1 MHFVIYAPPYDEN
14 SGGALVLYKLY
25 ALLLELGYEAYLQPF
40 VRGDVVER
48 YFRGFR
54 YDPRMVFYNYR
65 QRIYYWLK
73 SPYPLRFASRGKL
86 RDPVVLYPEV
96 VTGNPVGAK
105 KVVRWLLHRPG
116 FHTNA
121 GNYGPDDL
129 YFYFDKQF
137 DDPALNKDTDNHLR
151 VLENFSH
158 VYFQKN
164 FGPRAGACY
173 LVRKG
178 AGRPL
183 GYHPADAER
192 LDGKSH
198 AQMAE
203 AFNKYEYFYSYDLYT
218 MYSRFAAVCGCKS
231 IVVPEKDLDINE
243 WHRDPL
249 NHYGL
254 AYGIDDLPRAE
265 ATRPAL
271 LEVMAEFENESRR
284 AVSFFVRRCEER
296 FEGR

>member
-25 ALLLELGYEAYLQPF
+25 ALLLELGFEAYLQPF
-40 VRGDVVER
+40 VRADMVER
-48 YFRGFR
+48 SFWGFHHGLR
-54 YDPRMVFYNYR
+54 TLFYRYR
-65 QRIYYWLK
+65 QRSSYQLK
-73 SPYPLRFASRGKL
+73 SPYPLRFASPAKL
-86 RDPVVLYPEV
+86 KDAVVLYPEV
-96 VTGNPVGAK
+96 VDGNPAGSK

-116 FHTNA
+116 FHTMVV
-121 GNYGPDDL
+121 NYGPDDL
-129 YFYFDKQF
+129 FFYFDKQF
-137 DDPALNKDTDNHLR
+137 DDPALNKYPDNHLKI
-151 VLENFSH
+151 LENFPH

-178 AGRPL
+178 IDRPL
-183 GYHPADAER
+183 DHHPADAEL

-198 AQMAE
+198 AEMAE
-203 AFNKYEYFYSYDLYT
+203 AFNKYAYFYSYDLYT

-231 IVVPEKDLDINE
+231 IVIPEKNLDIDE
-243 WHRDPL
+243 WYRNPS
-249 NHYGL
+249 NQCGL

-271 LEVMAEFENESRR
+271 LELMAESENESRR
-284 AVSFFVRRCEER
+284 SVNFFVRRCQQH
-296 FEGR
+296 FG